1 MTRDERD
8 TLTAMRP
15 FRSKL
20 TPILAAFLIAAVAEP
35 FSAQNVVAGL
45 PAQRSPVFGGSG
57 GVPFA
62 LTCGS
67 GKVLT
72 GLRARADAFVFAVG
86 ITCRAVL
93 PDGSLGPES
102 VVGEMAGGTS
112 GGPVAVGCPAGQV
125 LAAAEVRAATYVQS
139 MALHC
144 SGWDSARR
152 RVSTRATQAIQIGQ
166 PAAGTAQHNTRCE
179 FETQPM
185 IGVWGR
191 AQSLVDA
198 VGFICD
204 EP

>member
-1 MTRDERD
+1 M
-8 TLTAMRP
+8 TLTFIRP
-15 FRSKL
+15 SRAKL
-20 TPILAAFLIAAVAEP
+20 TPVFAAFLIATVAEP
-35 FSAQNVVAGL
+35 FAAQQVAASL

-57 GVPFA
+57 GVAFA
-62 LTCGS
+62 LTCGA
-67 GKVLT
+67 GHVLT
-72 GLRARADAFVFAVG
+72 GLRARADAFVFAIG

-102 VVGEMAGGTS
+102 VVGEMAGGPS
-112 GGPVAVGCPAGQV
+112 GAPVAVGCAAGQV
-125 LAAAEVRAATYVQS
+125 LAAADVRAATYVQS
-139 MALHC
+139 MVLQC
-144 SGWDSARR
+144 SAWDSARR
-152 RVSTRATQAIQIGQ
+152 RVSARGLQTIQIGQ
-166 PAAGTAQHNTRCE
+166 PVAGTAQHRTRCE

>member
-1 MTRDERD
+1 M
-8 TLTAMRP
+8 
-15 FRSKL
+15 
-20 TPILAAFLIAAVAEP
+20 
-35 FSAQNVVAGL
+35 
-45 PAQRSPVFGGSG
+45 
-57 GVPFA
+57 
-62 LTCGS
+62 
-67 GKVLT
+67 LT
-72 GLRARADAFVFAVG
+72 GLRGRADAFVFAIG

-112 GGPVAVGCPAGQV
+112 GAPVAVGCAAGQV
-125 LAAAEVRAATYVQS
+125 LAAADVRAATYVQS
-139 MALHC
+139 MVLHC

-152 RVSTRATQAIQIGQ
+152 RVSSRGIQTIQIGQ
-166 PAAGTAQHNTRCE
+166 PVAGTAEHRTRCE
-179 FETQPM
+179 FEAQPM